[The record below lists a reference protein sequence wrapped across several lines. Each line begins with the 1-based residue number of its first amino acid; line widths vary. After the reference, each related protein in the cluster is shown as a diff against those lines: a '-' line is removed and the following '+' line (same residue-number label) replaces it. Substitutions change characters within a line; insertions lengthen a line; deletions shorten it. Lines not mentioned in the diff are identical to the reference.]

1 MKIYRYNEFL
11 TESTV
16 RFTKNPSYAQ
26 LAIDGLHL
34 LSQIRIWHWQV
45 TIGDLHKALG
55 DFYGVFSELNDTL
68 VEAVMGK
75 YGRFEIEDTKRD
87 EFIDYSVEAFD
98 SFISKQESLYTEK
111 YRKLFSRDSEMCNI
125 LDEITAEIQ
134 KIKYLATMS

>member
-1 MKIYRYNEFL
+1 MQIYTYNEFL
-11 TESTV
+11 SESAV
-16 RFTKNPSYAQ
+16 RFTQNPSHAQ

-34 LSQIRIWHWQV
+34 LSQMRIWHWQV

-55 DFYGVFSELNDTL
+55 DFYEDFSELNDSL
-68 VEAVMGK
+68 IEAVMGK
-75 YGRFEIEDTKRD
+75 YGRFEIKGTKKY

-98 SFISKQESLYTEK
+98 SFISKWESLYTEQ
-111 YRKLFSRDSEMCNI
+111 YRKLFSKDSEICNI